1 VIVTKWQDKPIVVEG
16 IGKAGTVSLLG
27 FHGNVKYSASGNKLT
42 ITPPAVTPGNNPC
55 QYAWVFK
62 VKNCLQ

>member
-16 IGKAGTVSLLG
+16 VAKAGNVSMEG
-27 FHGNVKYSASGNKLT
+27 FPGKVKFSVSGNKIT
-42 ITPPAVTPGNNPC
+42 ITPPALTPANIPC

-62 VKNCLQ
+62 VKNAF

>member
-16 IGKAGTVSLLG
+16 IGKAGSVSMLG
-27 FHGNVKYSASGNKLT
+27 FHGNVKYSVSGNKLT
-42 ITPPAVTPGNNPC
+42 ITPPALTPETIPC

-62 VKNCLQ
+62 VKNCLK